1 MDMSQLMAFLQSLT
15 VGELDGIRTKL
26 DQAREAC
33 IEIEQGD
40 LAEKLHQAERALDD
54 ADMRTY
60 RKRVETVIARLGHVR
75 Q

>member
-1 MDMSQLMAFLQSLT
+1 MDRSQLMAFLQSLT
-15 VGELDGIRTKL
+15 VGELAGIRTKL

>member
-1 MDMSQLMAFLQSLT
+1 MDTSQLMAFLQSLN

-33 IEIEQGD
+33 IEIDQGD
-40 LAEKLHQAERALDD
+40 LAEKLQQAEQALDD